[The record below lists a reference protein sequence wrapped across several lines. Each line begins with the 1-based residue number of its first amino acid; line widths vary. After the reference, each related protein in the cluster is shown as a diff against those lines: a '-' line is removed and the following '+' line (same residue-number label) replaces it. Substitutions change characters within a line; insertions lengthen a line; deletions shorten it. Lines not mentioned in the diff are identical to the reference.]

1 MPRLAGKKILV
12 TGASRGIGRSV
23 ALAFA
28 HEGARVFAAGHRDQA
43 ALDAVLRELHGAGS
57 DAAGGLFDVGDPAA
71 VRALG
76 SEINHAFG
84 TLDVVVN
91 NAGIITPTNFLEITP
106 EQWERTLRVHLNGT
120 FFVMQEMVR
129 RFFVPQGHGKVINVA
144 AQSAIRAST
153 GLADYASAKGGI
165 LSLTRNAARELAP
178 LNVQVNAVLPV
189 ARTRMTDALAVH
201 RPADAERLHKLAPAD
216 RVPGTFLFL
225 ASSDSDY
232 VSGQIIGADGGATA

>member
-1 MPRLAGKKILV
+1 MPRLAGKHILV

-23 ALAFA
+23 ALAYA
-28 HEGARVFAAGHRDQA
+28 REGARVFAVGHRDQA
-43 ALDAVLRELHGAGS
+43 ALDEVLGELRAAGS

-76 SEINHAFG
+76 TAIERALG

-91 NAGIITPTNFLEITP
+91 NAGIITPTKFLEMMP

-120 FFVMQEMVR
+120 FFVMQEMTR
-129 RFFVPQGHGKVINVA
+129 RFFVPQGRGKIINVS

-178 LNVQVNAVLPV
+178 MNVQVNAVLPL
-189 ARTRMTDALAVH
+189 ARTRMTEALAVQ
-201 RPADAERLHKLAPAD
+201 RPADAERLRKLASAD
-216 RVPGTFLFL
+216 RVPGTFIFL
-225 ASSDSDY
+225 ASDDSDY
-232 VSGQIIGADGGATA
+232 VSGQTIGADGGATA

>member
-1 MPRLAGKKILV
+1 MPRLTGKNALV

-28 HEGARVFAAGHRDQA
+28 REGARVFAVGHSDRG
-43 ALDAVLRELHGAGS
+43 ALDEVLRELRAAGS

-76 SEINHAFG
+76 TEINHAFG

-91 NAGIITPTNFLEITP
+91 NAGIITPAKFLEISP
-106 EQWERTLRVHLNGT
+106 EQWDRTIRVHLNGT

-129 RFFVPQGHGKVINVA
+129 RFFVPQGRGKIVNVS

-178 LNVQVNAVLPV
+178 LNIQVNAVLPV

-201 RPADAERLHKLAPAD
+201 RPADAERLNKLAPAD
-216 RVPGTFLFL
+216 RVPGTFVFL
-225 ASSDSDY
+225 ASDDSDY